1 MDELRAKRDFQWGNK
16 MYFKGQPVKLPT
28 DQEHINA
35 YIARGLIEP
44 VTESG
49 TAPVI
54 EAAPV
59 IEGENKMLKRNTKR
73 KS

>member
-35 YIARGLIEP
+35 YIARGLIEL
-44 VTESG
+44 VTEPA
-49 TAPVI
+49 T
-54 EAAPV
+54 APV